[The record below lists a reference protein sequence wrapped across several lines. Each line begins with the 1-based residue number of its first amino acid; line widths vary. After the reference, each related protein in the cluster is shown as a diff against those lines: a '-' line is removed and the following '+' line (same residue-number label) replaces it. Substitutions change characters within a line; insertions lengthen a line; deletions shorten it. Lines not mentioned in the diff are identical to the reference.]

1 MLLQG
6 GNEKKIRLFDLGRPD
21 AEPLILGSR
30 PDGLSCDGTIRSLV
44 WDDAQGGAVGVS
56 ASEDGLVRCVAELA
70 RPDEVQLI
78 CLLDG
83 GIYELCRRLLAWI

>member
-56 ASEDGLVRCVAELA
+56 ASEDGLVRCVARA
-70 RPDEVQLI
+70 
-78 CLLDG
+78 LLQCISAD
-83 GIYELCRRLLAWI
+83 AT